1 MKSLDEHLRDA
12 SQAWSQEATPTLV
25 TSADVIA
32 KTLRPRSWMFPWGLG
47 TLGLGVVAVVTLYT
61 SQMGTDKSGTDKTG
75 TTQSVLSQTEMSQ
88 TEPSQTEPSQTSTS
102 QAEMSQTSPSQI
114 LKSQILKSQTLK
126 SPSAKSPSA
135 KSPST
140 QLRVEG
146 QTDGFTTE
154 YERVLGQAMALEAA
168 DPLKAVNEYMG
179 LVRLCERREK
189 YAHAVSALER
199 AAILADQIGDVNLKS
214 SVDTKLSEIK
224 GMLAP

>member
-12 SQAWSQEATPTLV
+12 SQAWTQEATPTLV

-47 TLGLGVVAVVTLYT
+47 TLGLGVVAAVTLYT
-61 SQMGTDKSGTDKTG
+61 SQMGTDKSGTDKSG
-75 TTQSVLSQTEMSQ
+75 TTQSVMSQTSKSQ
-88 TEPSQTEPSQTSTS
+88 TEPPLTEPSQISMSQSDMSQTS
-102 QAEMSQTSPSQI
+102 MSQTSPSPS
-114 LKSQILKSQTLK
+114 LKSR
-126 SPSAKSPSA
+126 A
-135 KSPST
+135 ST
-140 QLRVEG
+140 PNTRLRVEG

-154 YERVLGQAMALEAA
+154 YERVLGQAMSLEAA

-199 AAILADQIGDVNLKS
+199 AAILADQIGDANLKS